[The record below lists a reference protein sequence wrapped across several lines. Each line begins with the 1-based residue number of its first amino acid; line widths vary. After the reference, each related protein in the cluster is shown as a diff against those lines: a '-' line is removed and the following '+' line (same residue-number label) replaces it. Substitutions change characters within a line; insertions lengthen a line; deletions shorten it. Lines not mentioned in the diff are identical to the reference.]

1 MEGMDIDDPPPLP
14 DNVLVEVRRFIL
26 GCSSNPV
33 ETSAGV
39 ASLYSTEQSRLALHL
54 LRTLPCARS
63 AVLEYFCNVFDE
75 AVKCHLVPKM
85 APRGGNQVRL
95 YYEGKTTRDMFTV
108 H

>member
-33 ETSAGV
+33 ETSGV

-75 AVKCHLVPKM
+75 AVKCHLVPKI
-85 APRGGNQVRL
+85 APRGGNQVHAL
-95 YYEGKTTRDMFTV
+95 FAPNETPTRIDV
-108 H
+108 